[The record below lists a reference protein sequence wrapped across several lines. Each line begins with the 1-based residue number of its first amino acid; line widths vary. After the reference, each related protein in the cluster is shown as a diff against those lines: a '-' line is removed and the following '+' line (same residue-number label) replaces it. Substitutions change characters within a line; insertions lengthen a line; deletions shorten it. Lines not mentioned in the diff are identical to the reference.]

1 MRFMFVPAAL
11 LSLAACSEPAD
22 QQPAT
27 ANEMANDTANEAVQA
42 AVPSLEGEWVVEQ
55 ANGKAPDQ
63 LWPMTASATKDRFT
77 ITSDCRKMSWT
88 FKQDRNFVQF
98 TPAPGV
104 ECGRVRSPGEHLADS
119 TVKLAQTVI
128 FEDGGRRAQI
138 SGSGGTISMKR
149 Q

>member
-1 MRFMFVPAAL
+1 MRLTFLFAAL
-11 LSLAACSEPAD
+11 FALAACSQPAE
-22 QQPAT
+22 QQPVP
-27 ANEMANDTANEAVQA
+27 NNEAAADITETAQA
-42 AVPSLEGEWVVEQ
+42 SVPSLEGEWVVEQ

-88 FKQDRNFVQF
+88 FRQDRNLVQF
-98 TPAPGV
+98 TPAAGV
-104 ECGRVRSPGEHLADS
+104 ECGRVRSPGELLADS

-128 FEDGGRRAQI
+128 FGDEGRTAQI

-149 Q
+149 R

>member
-1 MRFMFVPAAL
+1 MRTILLSAVL
-11 LSLAACSEPAD
+11 LSLAACSEPAE
-22 QQPAT
+22 QQPAST
-27 ANEMANDTANEAVQA
+27 NEAAAEITETAQA
-42 AVPSLEGEWVVEQ
+42 PVPSLEGEWLVEQ

-98 TPAPGV
+98 TPAAGV
-104 ECGRVRSPGEHLADS
+104 ECGRVRSPAEHLADS

>member
-1 MRFMFVPAAL
+1 MRTILLSAAL
-11 LSLAACSEPAD
+11 LSLAACSEPAE
-22 QQPAT
+22 QQRGST
-27 ANEMANDTANEAVQA
+27 NEAAAEITETAQA

-98 TPAPGV
+98 TPAAGV